1 MLGVFEV
8 IDSNRVAEH
17 QDGKGYDSQ
26 VHIIFELVAV
36 SYKDDCYEHA
46 NAVDALHYFGFQDL
60 VLVQESSLDLLEL
73 EPEVA
78 YDYEDIEAS
87 DYFRALFPILIHSFM
102 FRLGV
107 WNLFLNEFVRF
118 GDDT

>member
-1 MLGVFEV
+1 MLRVFEV
-8 IDSNRVAEH
+8 VHPDRVAEH
-17 QDGKGYDSQ
+17 QNGEGHDSQ
-26 VHIIFELVAV
+26 VHISLELVAV
-36 SYKDDCYEHA
+36 SYQDDCYKYA
-46 NAVDALHYFGFQDL
+46 NAVDTLHYFGFQDL